1 MPVWRVALPG
11 IPQTAFL
18 GHPVESQ
25 EVNPDL
31 PRSSVNSGLRSQ
43 MLGSTPAHA

>member
-1 MPVWRVALPG
+1 MWRVALPG

-31 PRSSVNSGLRSQ
+31 PRSSGLRFQ
-43 MLGSTPAHA
+43 MLGSTPAHV